1 MKYIFILLVFVAI
14 SCAPH
19 YDYFTLG
26 YVQKGMMK
34 ASILEDFNISEK
46 KGFEYSDENEKYDV
60 YFQEYYVISSN
71 NSPGGTYDI
80 FVFVFKDSQL
90 VEYGVLEDFRR
101 SPKLLNRDIAK
112 FITEKI

>member
-1 MKYIFILLVFVAI
+1 MKFLSIFLVLLAV
-14 SCAPH
+14 SCTPH

-34 ASILEDFNISEK
+34 ASILEDFNIDEEDIFIFNS
-46 KGFEYSDENEKYDV
+46 ENEKYEI
-60 YFQEYYVISSN
+60 YTQEYYVISSN

-90 VEYGVLEDFRR
+90 VEYGVLEDFRK
-101 SPKLLNRDIAK
+101 SPKTINRDIAK
-112 FITEKI
+112 YLTEKL